1 MRPTL
6 LALLLS
12 LSTLAGCASGTAPSD
27 GGPRPDVPRP
37 DAQAQRCSAD
47 AECDDGNA
55 CNGSETCASGLCAPG
70 TLVSCDDSQA
80 CTVDSCNPADG
91 ACTHMPDDSL
101 CGPSLVCDA
110 TDGCIAPL
118 PCETDADC
126 DDGVFCNGTSTCD
139 PAFGCRNTPVD
150 CGDGFDC
157 TVDSCDTTAD
167 ACIHT
172 ADDTVCDDG
181 LVCNGDE
188 TCDTENP
195 DADGM
200 GCVIGTSPVC
210 DDGIDCTM
218 DVCDETAG
226 GCSPVPDHAACADGV
241 FCNGAEQCVAGTG
254 CQPGT
259 APDCA
264 DAVGCTVGRCDAAM
278 DTCVQDANDAA
289 CQDGRVCNG
298 NERCDVTGTTPGMG
312 CVAGAPFDCSDGL
325 ACTTDICDE
334 PGTCRHGGSDADM
347 DGYTAVGC
355 GTGNDC
361 NDLSAAIRPGATELC
376 DGVDNDCS
384 GSADDGTGMEC
395 ALGSAPAACT
405 TSCGT
410 PGRRA
415 CNSAC
420 RLGPCVAMAESCND
434 CDDDGDGLADNGLTC
449 RRNTSTSCVTS
460 CGTSGSRTC
469 ASDCSGYGACAA
481 AFETCNDCD
490 DDGDGLVDDG
500 LPCRRGTS
508 ASCTTTCGTT
518 GARVCAVDCSGYG
531 SCRATE
537 VCNGCDDDND
547 GAPDNGFACRQGQTQ
562 SCTTSCG
569 TVGVRTCASDCSG
582 FGACVATEVC
592 NGCDDDADGTIDDG
606 FTCTGGST
614 QSCTTS
620 CGTTGTRAC
629 NGSCSGYG
637 ACTATEA
644 CNGCD
649 DDGDGT
655 SDEDFACRQGAT
667 MGCNTSCG
675 TAGTR
680 TCNSTCT
687 AFGACAAAEVCNGCD
702 DDGVGGADNGFT
714 CVQGSSRS
722 CTTGCG
728 TTGTQSCNGSCTGYG
743 TCSATEVCNGCD
755 DDGVGGPDNGFA
767 CVRNATQG
775 CTTGCGT
782 AGTQTCNGTCS
793 AYGSCAGTEVCN
805 NCDDDGNG
813 VADNG
818 FTCAQGTSRSCT
830 TACGTSGSQTCN
842 GTCSAYGTCLAPAEI
857 CGNGCD
863 DNGNGQTDEGC
874 GPANDQCAGAITI
887 SGATGSHAGTLV
899 GATAQ
904 VSDCGTGVENFYV
917 VTVTQPAIV
926 YLSTVG
932 GATFDTRL
940 SYRGAACGGTS
951 VQCVD
956 DSCGSL
962 QTHLAQL
969 VTPGSPHYFAVHT
982 FSSSTT
988 PGAYT
993 LAWRLIPTTAGAA
1006 VHVPDDDLAGAG
1018 TVQTYSGTTTS
1029 SGTLVPTNP
1038 ATTCGFTSSGASGEN
1053 LYYWAQCAS
1062 DNRNYTA
1069 SLCTGTSYDTTAW
1082 VRFNGSQV
1090 ACNDDSCGLQSSV
1103 TATGVGGAGVVE
1115 VLVDGYGSSSGA
1127 YTLTLT
1133 L

>member
-1 MRPTL
+1 
-6 LALLLS
+6 
-12 LSTLAGCASGTAPSD
+12 
-27 GGPRPDVPRP
+27 
-37 DAQAQRCSAD
+37 
-47 AECDDGNA
+47 
-55 CNGSETCASGLCAPG
+55 
-70 TLVSCDDSQA
+70 
-80 CTVDSCNPADG
+80 
-91 ACTHMPDDSL
+91 
-101 CGPSLVCDA
+101 
-110 TDGCIAPL
+110 
-118 PCETDADC
+118 
-126 DDGVFCNGTSTCD
+126 
-139 PAFGCRNTPVD
+139 
-150 CGDGFDC
+150 
-157 TVDSCDTTAD
+157 
-167 ACIHT
+167 
-172 ADDTVCDDG
+172 
-181 LVCNGDE
+181 
-188 TCDTENP
+188 
-195 DADGM
+195 
-200 GCVIGTSPVC
+200 
-210 DDGIDCTM
+210 
-218 DVCDETAG
+218 
-226 GCSPVPDHAACADGV
+226 
-241 FCNGAEQCVAGTG
+241 
-254 CQPGT
+254 
-259 APDCA
+259 
-264 DAVGCTVGRCDAAM
+264 
-278 DTCVQDANDAA
+278 
-289 CQDGRVCNG
+289 
-298 NERCDVTGTTPGMG
+298 
-312 CVAGAPFDCSDGL
+312 
-325 ACTTDICDE
+325 
-334 PGTCRHGGSDADM
+334 
-347 DGYTAVGC
+347 
-355 GTGNDC
+355 
-361 NDLSAAIRPGATELC
+361 
-376 DGVDNDCS
+376 DNDCS

-434 CDDDGDGLADNGLTC
+434 CDDDGDGL
-449 RRNTSTSCVTS
+449 
-460 CGTSGSRTC
+460 
-469 ASDCSGYGACAA
+469 
-481 AFETCNDCD
+481 
-490 DDGDGLVDDG
+490 VDDG
-500 LPCRRGTS
+500 LPCRRGTG

-537 VCNGCDDDND
+537 VCNGCDDDGD
-547 GAPDNGFACRQGQTQ
+547 GSPDNGFACRQGQTQ

-637 ACTATEA
+637 ACTAAEA

-714 CVQGSSRS
+714 CVQGSS
-722 CTTGCG
+722 
-728 TTGTQSCNGSCTGYG
+728 QS
-743 TCSATEVCNGCD
+743 
-755 DDGVGGPDNGFA
+755 
-767 CVRNATQG
+767 

-842 GTCSAYGTCLAPAEI
+842 GTCSAYSTCLAPAEI

-917 VTVTQPAIV
+917 VTVTQPTIV

-940 SYRGAACGGTS
+940 SYRGTACGGTS

-1090 ACNDDSCGLQSSV
+1090 ACNDDSCSLQSSV